1 MDNNGPM
8 RYATYARYS
17 SDLQRQSSIEDQLR
31 KCHEYGRSQ
40 GWIPAK
46 DSAFADEAISGVSTD
61 RLGLQR
67 MLQASTSRG
76 RQFDVILVDD
86 TSRISRNLSDA
97 VQLFEQLKFAGVRVI
112 AVGQGIDTHSE
123 QADVLVTV
131 HGLVD
136 SLYVKELAKKTHRGL
151 EGALLRGLHAGGRC
165 YGYRNVPAEGGGTKL
180 LIHED
185 EAAVVRRIFNLS
197 ADGMSLKSIA
207 AELNRGRVPP
217 PRPRTTSTQPSWCP
231 TAIREMLRRELYVG
245 RVIWNRS
252 RFTKV
257 PGTNRRVSR
266 PRPTSEWRVSE
277 RPELRIINDELWQ
290 RVQARNL
297 RMAKLYGGHHQG
309 LLNRSASSR
318 NLLTGFLKCGLCG
331 GNLVIVTGRQRRHA
345 MYGCP
350 QHFYRSTCSNDLK
363 VRQDS
368 LEKQLLDD
376 LRQALLQPE
385 AIDFTLR
392 EFERQLESARVSTG
406 QDRERKKAHKIELVE
421 QLQRLTTAVAQSG
434 HSASLLQAIA
444 EREQELAEIEKSLCP
459 EGANGRSSVEE
470 MRQFAVA
477 QLSALPELLSS
488 DVARARSELS
498 RHIDFVKM
506 TPTEEDG
513 NRRYICEGDWNL
525 IGSHAATGDVRMVA
539 GGGFEPPTFG
549 L

>member
-46 DSAFADEAISGVSTD
+46 DSSFADEAISGVSTD
-61 RLGLQR
+61 RPGLQR
-67 MLQASTSRG
+67 MLQASTSRC
-76 RQFDVILVDD
+76 RQFDVILIDD

-97 VQLFEQLKFAGVRVI
+97 VQLFERLKFAGVRII

-165 YGYRNVPAEGGGTKL
+165 YGYRNIPAEGGGVKL
-180 LIHED
+180 VIEEK
-185 EAAVVRRIFNLS
+185 EAAVVRRIFKLS

-207 AELNRGRVPP
+207 TELNRERVSP
-217 PRPRTTSTQPSWCP
+217 PRPRAMSRQASWCP
-231 TAIREMLRRELYVG
+231 TAIREMLRRELYIG

-257 PGTNRRVSR
+257 PGTNRRVAR
-266 PRPTSEWRVSE
+266 PRPRSEWRISD

-290 RVQARNL
+290 RVQAKNL

-363 VRQDS
+363 VRQAW
-368 LEKQLLDD
+368 LETQLLSD
-376 LRQALLQPE
+376 LQQALLQPE
-385 AIDFTLR
+385 AIDYALQ
-392 EFERQLESARVSTG
+392 EFQRQLDSASASAG
-406 QDRERKKAHKIELVE
+406 KDRERKKAHKKELEE
-421 QLQRLTTAVAQSG
+421 QLQRLTTAVAQTG

-444 EREQELAEIEKSLCP
+444 EREQELAEVEKSLCQ
-459 EGANGRSSVEE
+459 EGANGGVHSEE
-470 MRQFAVA
+470 LRRFAVA
-477 QLSALPELLSS
+477 RLSALPELLSS
-488 DVARARSELS
+488 DVARARSELA

-513 NRRYICEGDWNL
+513 NRRYFCEGDWNL
-525 IGSHAATGDVRMVA
+525 IGSLAATGDVRMVA